1 MYVCLCHGVTDRDVR
16 AAAENGISSMRQLG
30 KELGVGRQCGRCA
43 ATAREILREVN
54 ATDYM
59 ALANLLAQPA

>member
-1 MYVCLCHGVTDRDVR
+1 MYVCLCTGVTDSQIRE
-16 AAAENGISSMRQLG
+16 AAENGVTSMRQLG

-43 ATAREILREVN
+43 CTAREILRESRSS
-54 ATDYM
+54 DYL